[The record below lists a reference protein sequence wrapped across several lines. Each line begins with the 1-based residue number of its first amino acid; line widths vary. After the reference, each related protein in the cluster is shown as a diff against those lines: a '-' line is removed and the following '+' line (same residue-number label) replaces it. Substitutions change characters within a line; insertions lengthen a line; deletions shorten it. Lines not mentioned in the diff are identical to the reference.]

1 MRITRRMME
10 MMMQMRLMCMCMV
23 ISVLSA
29 AVLIF

>member
-1 MRITRRMME
+1 MGITRRMME